1 MLFVGTSIIHPST
14 EGVFLLCN
22 ILDLLI
28 YSSKKLLWGRTYF
41 NVFYF
46 GGIMYNGNETS
57 VTNYDMGKG
66 RENNE
71 T

>member
-1 MLFVGTSIIHPST
+1 MVYVGRMLFCVS
-14 EGVFLLCN
+14 
-22 ILDLLI
+22 
-28 YSSKKLLWGRTYF
+28 
-41 NVFYF
+41 YF
-46 GGIMYNGNETS
+46 GGIMYNENETS

>member
-1 MLFVGTSIIHPST
+1 MENFFFEKFFQKSFYG
-14 EGVFLLCN
+14 G
-22 ILDLLI
+22 
-28 YSSKKLLWGRTYF
+28 WTYF
-41 NVFYF
+41 NVSYF
-46 GGIMYNGNETS
+46 EGIMYNGNETS

>member
-1 MLFVGTSIIHPST
+1 MENFFFEKFFQKSFYGDGRISVLLYTS
-14 EGVFLLCN
+14 
-22 ILDLLI
+22 
-28 YSSKKLLWGRTYF
+28 
-41 NVFYF
+41 YF

-57 VTNYDMGKG
+57 VTNYDMEKG

>member
-1 MLFVGTSIIHPST
+1 MGANAFLRFLF
-14 EGVFLLCN
+14 
-22 ILDLLI
+22 
-28 YSSKKLLWGRTYF
+28 W
-41 NVFYF
+41 
-46 GGIMYNGNETS
+46 GIMYNGNETS

>member
-1 MLFVGTSIIHPST
+1 MENFFFEKFFQKSFYGDGRILT
-14 EGVFLLCN
+14 FL
-22 ILDLLI
+22 ILIFELL
-28 YSSKKLLWGRTYF
+28 T
-41 NVFYF
+41 
-46 GGIMYNGNETS
+46 MYNGNETS

>member
-1 MLFVGTSIIHPST
+1 MENFFFEKFFQKSFYGD
-14 EGVFLLCN
+14 GR
-22 ILDLLI
+22 ILTFFIL
-28 YSSKKLLWGRTYF
+28 
-41 NVFYF
+41 
-46 GGIMYNGNETS
+46 GIMYNGNETS

>member
-1 MLFVGTSIIHPST
+1 MENFFFEKFFQKSFYGD
-14 EGVFLLCN
+14 GR
-22 ILDLLI
+22 IL
-28 YSSKKLLWGRTYF
+28 TF
-41 NVFYF
+41 
-46 GGIMYNGNETS
+46 MYNGNETS

>member
-1 MLFVGTSIIHPST
+1 MENFFFEKFFQKSFYG
-14 EGVFLLCN
+14 
-22 ILDLLI
+22 D
-28 YSSKKLLWGRTYF
+28 GRIF

-57 VTNYDMGKG
+57 VTNYDMEKG